1 MSDKNLVVLKK
12 ILEEMSIAHSLL
24 GMHDVDSFMEDEMAK
39 RAVCMTVINVGE
51 LIKNLDMDFRADNP
65 EWTMCM

>member
-24 GMHDVDSFMEDEMAK
+24 GMHDVDSFMEDEVASEVNSTSRSTSLLSVARFCAYEPKSSM
-39 RAVCMTVINVGE
+39 RSTG
-51 LIKNLDMDFRADNP
+51 
-65 EWTMCM
+65 